1 MLLQVPI
8 HDVIGNIPQ
17 VDLTEIQ
24 QQLNFQQWMKNI
36 GVFEMVVKGLLIGI
50 FVSAPMGPVGVLCV
64 QRTLKKGRWHGFA
77 TGVGAALSDIIY
89 ALITGIGV
97 SFIVDIIEDPIVA
110 YWSKIVGAIVLFF
123 FGWYT
128 FRSNPV
134 VKVKTT
140 PQTKKEKGKSLTQ
153 DLITGFL
160 ITFANPGIILVYVSL
175 FGTFTFVL
183 KDNSLP
189 MFMGSVSI
197 VIGALS
203 WWFLL
208 TTMVDKVRRTNNMKI
223 IWSLNRVIGSAV
235 ILASILMLVSALSGH
250 SFPMLEN

>member
-8 HDVIGNIPQ
+8 QDVIGNIPQ
-17 VDLTEIQ
+17 VDLSEIQ

-64 QRTLKKGRWHGFA
+64 QRTLKKGRWSGFA

-97 SFIVDIIEDPIVA
+97 SFIVDIIEDPNVA
-110 YWSKIVGAIVLFF
+110 YWSKVVGAIVLFL
-123 FGWYT
+123 FGLYT

-134 VKVKTT
+134 VNVKAT

-153 DLITGFL
+153 DFITGFL

-183 KDNSLP
+183 KDNTLP
-189 MFMGSVSI
+189 MLMGSVSI
-197 VIGALS
+197 VIGALA
-203 WWFLL
+203 WWFML
-208 TTMVDKVRRTNNMKI
+208 TTMVDKVRRTNNMKF

-250 SFPMLEN
+250 SFPMLNN